1 MKKITKLLATVM
13 CGLLACIVLVGCQ
26 SNNSSSSSSS
36 NNSSEQLEEK
46 VVVYS
51 THPEKLLTQVADAF
65 KAETGVEVEFINLK
79 GSLADRIKSEKANP
93 QADVMYGGSTT
104 VFTELAKEDC
114 FEATSPSWASELES
128 EYKDSSGKWY
138 ATIKTPIM
146 MFYNTEM
153 MSEADAPKN
162 YKDLS
167 DSKYA
172 NNVVTRDNNSS
183 SQREWICN
191 MIYTLSNNGSD
202 MNTAQTWL
210 NGLATNTKSYY
221 NSGSM
226 MFKAVGNK
234 EAAIGVST
242 LNDIQDNKT
251 KNSLPLQEIDSSDG
265 NVVALDCVAALKGA
279 QHSKAAAKFVE
290 FCGRADIAAK
300 LATDQSR
307 IPTLKS
313 ALKDSPSW
321 MQTDIKM
328 MTTDTDAVASKQSEW
343 LELWNNSAY
352 DSSKVI
358 ASS

>member
-1 MKKITKLLATVM
+1 MKKSFKVLGTVI
-13 CGLLACIVLVGCQ
+13 CAVLACVVLVGCQ
-26 SNNSSSSSSS
+26 QNNSSSTSSS
-36 NNSSEQLEEK
+36 NSEELESK

-65 KAETGVEVEFINLK
+65 KEETGVEVEFINLK
-79 GSLADRIKSEKANP
+79 GGLADRIKSEKENP

-104 VFTELAKEDC
+104 VYTELAKEDC
-114 FEATSPSWASELES
+114 FEATTPSWASELES
-128 EYKDSSGKWY
+128 EYKDASGKWY

-153 MSEADAPKN
+153 MTEADAPKN
-162 YKDLS
+162 YSDLT

-172 NNVVTRDNNSS
+172 GQVVTRDNASS

-191 MIYTLSNNGSD
+191 MIYTLSNKGSD
-202 MNTAQTWL
+202 MSAAQTWL
-210 NGLATNTKSYY
+210 NGLASNTKSYY

-251 KNSLPLQEIDSSDG
+251 KNSLPLQEVSSSDG
-265 NVVALDCVAALKGA
+265 DVVALDCVAALKGA

-300 LATDQSR
+300 LANDQSR

-321 MQTDIKM
+321 MQTEIKM
-328 MTTDTDAVASKQSEW
+328 LDVDTDAIASKQTEW

-352 DSSKVI
+352 DSNKVI

>member
-1 MKKITKLLATVM
+1 MKFKKVMATFMCALMSCMVLA
-13 CGLLACIVLVGCQ
+13 GC
-26 SNNSSSSSSS
+26 SNNSSSTSSSSSSS
-36 NNSSEQLEEK
+36 DLEEK

-51 THPEKLLTQVADAF
+51 THPEKLLNEVADAF
-65 KAETGVEVEFINLK
+65 TQETGVQVEFINLK
-79 GSLADRIKSEKANP
+79 GSLADRVLSEKDNP

-104 VFTELAKEDC
+104 VFTELASKDC
-114 FEATSPSWASELES
+114 FEKTTPSWASELDS
-128 EYKDSSGKWY
+128 TYKDANNLWY
-138 ATIKTPIM
+138 ATIETPIM

-162 YKDLS
+162 YSDLA
-167 DSKYA
+167 DSKYQGQ
-172 NNVVTRDNNSS
+172 VVTRDNASS
-183 SQREWICN
+183 SQREWICD
-191 MIYTLSNNGSD
+191 MIYTKQKSGSMD
-202 MNTAQTWL
+202 DANTWL
-210 NGLATNTKSYY
+210 AGLASNTKSYY

-251 KNSLPLQEIDSSDG
+251 KNGMPLQEIDSSDG

-300 LATDQSR
+300 LANDQSR

-321 MQTDIKM
+321 MQSERKM
-328 MTTDTDAVASKQSEW
+328 LDVDTETVASKQTEW
-343 LELWNNSAY
+343 LELWNNTAY
-352 DSSKVI
+352 DSSKVV
-358 ASS
+358 ASESK